1 MTVTSGPPRVV
12 GPRRPVVVATV
23 LAALALGGLA
33 SVLVH
38 GKGAPPASVGAAR
51 GAAGQPGAVS
61 SAWFCAGPLP
71 VGTPGEASSL
81 AVVNRGGRNLRAAV
95 LIVPASGAS
104 RTEMISVPAA
114 GESVVGFAA
123 IRQSS
128 SAAARV
134 IVEGG
139 PAEVVERV
147 AGATGLEASACADE
161 TAATQYLPAGSTQAH
176 NNLAIALYDP
186 GATPAVASITFATP
200 TGPQSPPALQGVL
213 VAAGHTVVLYAGHA
227 LPFRRF
233 VSARVA
239 SSGGAIVAGALD
251 IVGSRGAAY
260 DALEAAVPAPATQWY
275 FAAAPAGTSAQQT
288 FDLENPGKRTA
299 EVEVSLGGSSGVGK
313 IALQLGPGA
322 TTRYTPAADESAA
335 ALRWASV
342 TSTNRVPI
350 VAARELYLGTALA
363 APPPTAKG
371 AAARRRMRLLSLP
384 TLPVGLTVDP
394 GSQELA
400 KDWVVASGESGRLV
414 SEFVT
419 VANPSAVPAEVV
431 IRPLG
436 GGFAGPGPLRVAAE
450 GSVVV
455 NLAELAGASGRLTL
469 RVTANVPVVVGGELY
484 SRVSRDLPGLTA
496 LAAFPVG

>member
-12 GPRRPVVVATV
+12 GPRRPVVLATV

-38 GKGAPPASVGAAR
+38 GRGAPPASAGAAR

-81 AVVNRGGRNLRAAV
+81 SVVNPGSRPLGATV
-95 LIVPASGAS
+95 TIVPVSGAAT
-104 RTEMISVPAA
+104 TETISVPAA
-114 GESVVGFAA
+114 GESVIGFAA
-123 IRQSS
+123 MRRMSFV
-128 SAAARV
+128 AARV

-139 PAEVVERV
+139 AAEVVERV
-147 AGATGLEASACADE
+147 AGTTGLEASACAE
-161 TAATQYLPAGSTQAH
+161 ESVATQYLAAGSTQAH

-186 GATPAVASITFATP
+186 GATPAVASISFATP
-200 TGPQSPPALQGVL
+200 TGPQSPPAFQGVL
-213 VAAGHTVVLYAGHA
+213 VAAGHTVVLYAARA
-227 LPFRRF
+227 LPFKRF
-233 VSARVA
+233 VSATVA
-239 SSGGAIVAGALD
+239 SSGGTIVAGALD

-260 DALEAAVPAPATQWY
+260 DALESAVPTPATQWY

-299 EVEVSLGGSSGVGK
+299 EVEISLGGSSGVGK

-335 ALRWASV
+335 AVRWASV

-371 AAARRRMRLLSLP
+371 TAARRRRLLLSLP

-394 GSQELA
+394 GCRELA
-400 KDWVVASGESGRLV
+400 KDWIVAGGESGKRV

-419 VANPSAVPAEVV
+419 VANPSRVPADVV

-436 GGFAGPGPLRVAAE
+436 GGFAGPGPLLVAPE

-455 NLAELAGASGRLTL
+455 DLADLAGASGRLSL
-469 RVTANVPVVVGGELY
+469 RVTANDPVVVGGELY
-484 SRVSRDLPGLTA
+484 SRASRDVPGLTA

>member
-1 MTVTSGPPRVV
+1 MTVTIGTPGVV
-12 GPRRPVVVATV
+12 GCRRPVVIATV
-23 LAALALGGLA
+23 LAALALGGVA

-38 GKGAPPASVGAAR
+38 TRGAPPASVGAAR
-51 GAAGQPGAVS
+51 GAAGLPGAVS

-81 AVVNRGGRNLRAAV
+81 AIVNPGGRPLGATV
-95 LIVPASGAS
+95 MIVPVSGAPT
-104 RTEMISVPAA
+104 TEKISVPAA
-114 GESVVGFAA
+114 GESVVGFAS
-123 IRQSS
+123 IRRTSF
-128 SAAARV
+128 AAARV

-139 PAEVVERV
+139 AAEVVERV

-161 TAATQYLPAGSTQAH
+161 SAATQYLAAGSTAAH

-186 GATPAVASITFATP
+186 GATPAVASISFATP
-200 TGPQSPPALQGVL
+200 TGPQSPPAFQGVL
-213 VAAGHTVVLYAGHA
+213 VAAGHTVVLYAAHA
-227 LPFRRF
+227 LPFKRF
-233 VSARVA
+233 VSATVA
-239 SSGGAIVAGALD
+239 ASGGAIVAGALD
-251 IVGSRGAAY
+251 IVGSRGAQY
-260 DALEAAVPAPATQWY
+260 DALESAVPTPATQWY

-299 EVEVSLGGSSGVGK
+299 VVEISLGGSTGVGK
-313 IALQLGPGA
+313 IALPVGPGA

-335 ALRWASV
+335 AVRWASV
-342 TSTNRVPI
+342 TSTNKVPI

-363 APPPTAKG
+363 VPPPTTRR
-371 AAARRRMRLLSLP
+371 AAVRQRRLLFRLP

-394 GSQELA
+394 GAPKLA
-400 KDWVVASGESGRLV
+400 KDWIVAAGESGSRV

-419 VANPSAVPAEVV
+419 VANPSMVPADVV

-436 GGFAGPGPLRVAAE
+436 GGFAGLGSLRVAPE

-455 NLAELAGASGRLTL
+455 DLADLAGASGRLSL
-469 RVTANVPVVVGGELY
+469 RVTADEPVVVGGELY
-484 SRVSRDLPGLTA
+484 SRSARGSPGLTA